1 MSDPT
6 PTDAELVRRTVAGDR
21 DAFARLY
28 DRYAGLVRTVAGDAG
43 PGRAEDISHDVF
55 LRAYRAI
62 ATLRTPDRFAPW
74 LIGIARRVVQEA
86 RRRSPREPLPSDLTD
101 GQPPAGHDIDQADEV
116 AYMLALVG
124 RLPEEERRAIQFFFL
139 NGRDGSETARLLG
152 RSRSGTY
159 ALIGRAVGTLAR
171 WMGADRTAGEV
182 PR

>member
-1 MSDPT
+1 MSSPT

-28 DRYAGLVRTVAGDAG
+28 DRYARLVRAVAGDAG
-43 PGRAEDISHDVF
+43 PGRAEDLSHDVF

-62 ATLRTPDRFAPW
+62 AALRAADRFAPW
-74 LIGIARRVVQEA
+74 LVGIARRVVREA
-86 RRRSPREPLPSDLTD
+86 RRRPPGEPLPSDIAG
-101 GQPPAGHDIDQADEV
+101 GQPPAGHEVDQADEV
-116 AYMLALVG
+116 AYMLELVG

-139 NGRDGSETARLLG
+139 NGRDGAETARLLG

-159 ALIGRAVGTLAR
+159 ALINRAVATLAR

-182 PR
+182 SR

>member
-28 DRYAGLVRTVAGDAG
+28 DRYARLVRTVAGDAG

-62 ATLRTPDRFAPW
+62 ATLRAADRFAPW
-74 LIGIARRVVQEA
+74 LVGIARRVVQEV
-86 RRRSPREPLPSDLTD
+86 RRRPPREPLPSDIAD
-101 GQPPAGHDIDQADEV
+101 GHPSAEHGVDQADEV
-116 AYMLALVG
+116 AHMLALVS
-124 RLPEEERRAIQFFFL
+124 RLPEDERRAVQFFFL
-139 NGRDGSETARLLG
+139 NGRDGTETARLLG

-159 ALIGRAVGTLAR
+159 ALISRAVVTLAR